1 MKPVRR
7 IEPTEWMRAGTTR
20 TVVNAL
26 SAGGKEIRFVGG
38 CVRDTLLGDSSD
50 SEQRDIDIATP
61 DTPQRVIALLD
72 EAGIKNIPTGLTH
85 GTITAVIG
93 KRHFEIT
100 TLRVDIKAHGRHAD
114 VAFTDD
120 WQEDAA
126 RRDFTMN
133 ALSCTPQGDLYDPC
147 DGIQDLKAGRVRFV
161 GDAER
166 RIEEDHL
173 RLLRFF
179 RFHALYGKGAPDSA
193 GLAAA
198 AAWAKSL
205 AKLSGERIQREML
218 KLLAAPDPAAA
229 IDIMAESGV
238 LAEVVPGVPDTTV
251 LRGLQPIEA
260 EADPMRRLAALMCPS
275 DNAAAAN
282 AVAAHWKLSNGDHD
296 RLAALLTPPA
306 SMSADMDRPGLRRA
320 LYADGSERVVDWL
333 MLAWAGQ
340 AGGADA
346 FRPMIEEATQ
356 WRPVTLPVKGADVL
370 TLGIASGPEV
380 GKILAAVENWWVAED
395 FAPTRDDC
403 LEKLHLV
410 AASRGS

>member
-7 IEPTEWMRAGTTR
+7 IEPTEWMRAGPTR